1 MFLTALALAG
11 LSFPVGRNGVENAL
25 DSPSCAWGSGFGP
38 NKGQMG
44 SSLEGPVGAP
54 ERAVNHDCQTDS
66 TPANALHLTSPQNVL
81 WPELSMAARLTL
93 SHNCFLAE

>member
-1 MFLTALALAG
+1 MCLTALALAG

-25 DSPSCAWGSGFGP
+25 DSPSCAWGPGFGP

-44 SSLEGPVGAP
+44 SSIEGLLGAP

-66 TPANALHLTSPQNVL
+66 TLATSLHLTSPQNVL
-81 WPELSMAARLTL
+81 WPELCMAARRTL
-93 SHNCFLAE
+93 SHNRFLAE

>member
-44 SSLEGPVGAP
+44 SSIEGPLGL
-54 ERAVNHDCQTDS
+54 QS
-66 TPANALHLTSPQNVL
+66 
-81 WPELSMAARLTL
+81 EL
-93 SHNCFLAE
+93 